1 MSRSGLLL
9 LLIIY
14 LGFISLGLPDGTFG
28 VAWPEV
34 YPELELP
41 IGLAGAVA
49 VLITLLSATTG
60 FLSGRIIARFRT
72 GPVVAVSCLLTGS
85 ALVLFS
91 QAQGP
96 WWLWLAAVPL
106 GIGAGAV
113 DAGLNGFVARHYSG
127 RHMNWLHACWGVGAT
142 AGPLLMGFA
151 LRTDGGWRLGYGV
164 LGSFQVGLAVIFVLT
179 LPWWAAAPDRPA
191 AGESRAGDTD
201 VASGAA
207 APNWGANSWAGW
219 LSPVLFAVIVAVE
232 TTAAL
237 WAGSILV
244 VGRGFEPGVAAW
256 CGAALFGAMTMG
268 RILAG
273 FVAERWGNRR
283 LVALGL
289 GGAMVGAV
297 IFAMNPGPWFNVAA
311 LVVFG
316 LGMAPLYPCLMHEV
330 PRRFAADAA
339 QTVIGRQSGAAYLGA
354 AIMPTAAG
362 ALAANAIHVI
372 PWLWVGGL
380 ALGMLGVRQL
390 NKIT

>member
-1 MSRSGLLL
+1 MSVPRPALLL

-28 VAWPEV
+28 VAWPEM
-34 YPELELP
+34 YPELGLP
-41 IGLAGAVA
+41 IGLAGAIA
-49 VLITLLSATTG
+49 VVITLLSATTG

-85 ALVLFS
+85 ALLLVS
-91 QAQGP
+91 QASGP
-96 WWLWLAAVPL
+96 LWLWLAAVPL

-151 LRTDGGWRLGYGV
+151 LGTAQGWRLGYLL
-164 LGSFQVGLAVIFVLT
+164 LGGLQLTLAALFALT
-179 LPWWAAAPDRPA
+179 LPLWARAPRPHAAAHADDDPA
-191 AGESRAGDTD
+191 AAASRAPTL
-201 VASGAA
+201 
-207 APNWGANSWAGW
+207 GANSFEGW

-244 VGRGFEPGVAAW
+244 VGRGLDPKLAAW
-256 CGAALFGAMTMG
+256 FGAGLFGAMTSG
-268 RILAG
+268 RFLAG
-273 FVAERWGNRR
+273 LVAERWGNRR
-283 LVALGL
+283 LVSLGL
-289 GGAMVGAV
+289 AVALIGAV
-297 IFAMNPGPWFNVAA
+297 VFAAVNIPWLNVVA
-311 LVVFG
+311 LILFG

-330 PRRFAADAA
+330 PRRFAPDAA

-354 AIMPTAAG
+354 AALPTAAG
-362 ALAANAIHVI
+362 TLAADHIHLI
-372 PWLWVGGL
+372 PWLLVAGLMVGI
-380 ALGMLGVRQL
+380 AGVRWL
-390 NKIT
+390 NRLT